1 MRQTQLFTKTRKEA
15 PSDETSK
22 NAQLLIKAGFINKEL
37 AGVYSYLPLGLTV
50 IQKIKNIVNEEMR
63 KLGSSEILMSTIQ
76 GKEIWETTN
85 RWDDAQVDVWFKS
98 KLKNGN
104 DIGFGWSHEEPIT
117 NMMKSHINSY
127 NDLPVFVHQFQNK
140 LRNEVRAKSGIMRC
154 REFIMKDMYSYATSE
169 QDHMDFY
176 NKTTTAYLNVFNHVG
191 LGAITYVTSA
201 SGGLFTDK
209 FSHEF
214 QTICDAGEDVIYVS
228 KDNKVALNEEIF
240 NDETV
245 SKLNYKKEDFEQ
257 KKAAEVG
264 NIFTF
269 GTKKCEEL
277 GLFYHDKEGVK
288 QPVFLGSYGI
298 GVTRLM
304 GVLAEVFSDDKGLVW
319 PKEVSPFQIHLVRL
333 GVNENTI
340 KSADDLY
347 EKLKKSG
354 VEVLY
359 DDRDLRPG
367 EKFADSDLI
376 GIPVRFVVSDK
387 TVEQE
392 KIEFKRRT
400 ESESQLLSIDEALK
414 MLV

>member
-15 PSDETSK
+15 PADETSK
-22 NAQLLIKAGFINKEL
+22 NAQLIIKAGFIHKEL
-37 AGVYSYLPLGLTV
+37 AGVYSYLPLGIRV
-50 IQKIKNIVNEEMR
+50 IQKIKNIVNNEMN

-76 GKEIWETTN
+76 NKEIWELTN
-85 RWDDAQVDVWFKS
+85 RWDDKQVDVWFKS
-98 KLKNGN
+98 ELKNGN

-127 NDLPVFVHQFQNK
+127 NDLPRFVHQFQNK

-154 REFIMKDMYSYATSE
+154 REFIMKDMYSYATTE
-169 QDHMDFY
+169 NEHMDFY
-176 NKTTTAYLNVFNHVG
+176 NKTTEAYLNVYKHIG
-191 LGAITYVTSA
+191 LGDITFVTSA

-228 KDNKVALNEEIF
+228 KDNKIALNEEIF
-240 NDETV
+240 NDETLV
-245 SKLNYKKEDFEQ
+245 KMGYKKEDFEP

-277 GLFYHDKEGVK
+277 GLFFHDKEGNK
-288 QPVFLGSYGI
+288 QPVYLGSYGI
-298 GVTRLM
+298 GITRLV
-304 GVLAEVFSDDKGLVW
+304 GVLAEVFADEKGLVW
-319 PKEVSPFQIHLVRL
+319 PKEVSPFHVHLVRL
-333 GVNENTI
+333 GVNEKTVEY
-340 KSADDLY
+340 ADNLY
-347 EKLKKSG
+347 DKLTKAG

-387 TVEQE
+387 TVEQDKVE
-392 KIEFKRRT
+392 VKFRT
-400 ESESQLLSIDEALK
+400 KAESEMMSEDEAVSALK
-414 MLV
+414 

>member
-1 MRQTQLFTKTRKEA
+1 MRQSQLFTKTRKEVPA
-15 PSDETSK
+15 DETSK

-37 AGVYSYLPLGLTV
+37 AGVYSYLPLGLRV
-50 IQKIKNIVNEEMR
+50 IQKIKNIVNEEMN

-76 GKEIWETTN
+76 GKEVWELTN
-85 RWDDAQVDVWFKS
+85 RWDDKQVDVWFKS
-98 KLKNGN
+98 QLKNGN
-104 DIGFGWSHEEPIT
+104 EIGFGWSHEEPIT

-127 NDLPVFVHQFQNK
+127 NDLPRFVHQFQNK

-154 REFIMKDMYSYATSE
+154 REFIMKDMYSFVHNETS
-169 QDHMDFY
+169 HMDFY
-176 NKTTTAYLNVFNHVG
+176 NKTTEAYLKIFREVG
-191 LGAITYVTSA
+191 LGDITFVTSA
-201 SGGLFTDK
+201 SGGVFTDK

-214 QTICDAGEDVIYVS
+214 QTICDAGEDIIYVS

-245 SKLNYKKEDFEQ
+245 EKMGYKKGDFEA

-277 GLFYHDKEGVK
+277 GLFIHDESGNKS
-288 QPVFLGSYGI
+288 PVFLGSYGI
-298 GVTRLM
+298 GITRLM
-304 GVLAEVFSDDKGLVW
+304 GVIAEVSSDDRGLVW
-319 PKEVSPFQIHLVRL
+319 PKGVSPFQVHLVRL
-333 GVNENTI
+333 GIQRDTI
-340 KSADDLY
+340 AFADKLY
-347 EKLKKSG
+347 EDLKNKNI
-354 VEVLY
+354 EVLY

-387 TVEQE
+387 TVAEG
-392 KIEFKRRT
+392 KIEVKHRT
-400 ESESQLLSIDEALK
+400 KNDAELLGEEEALSILK
-414 MLV
+414 